1 MFFVLSK
8 IVGFVADPLVF
19 ISSFFLIGLFMRKKY
34 KRRSYLLI
42 AFTLLIFFSNGFIY
56 QIFFEKWE
64 VKATKL
70 LESYDYGILLGGM
83 ISLNSTENEIKFGQS
98 SDRLLYTIKLY
109 KEKRISKIIISG
121 ASGSLQSDIIES
133 EFLKNYLIKTGI
145 PEHDIISETQS
156 KNTYENAL
164 FTSKLILSESSSN
177 RPTCLL
183 ITSDYH
189 IRRALACFKT
199 NNLKIDP
206 YTKSLEQKYIVIED
220 FIVPQSYL
228 ISKWKVLLHEIIGY
242 YTYKCVGYI

>member
-1 MFFVLSK
+1 M
-8 IVGFVADPLVF
+8 
-19 ISSFFLIGLFMRKKY
+19 
-34 KRRSYLLI
+34 
-42 AFTLLIFFSNGFIY
+42 
-56 QIFFEKWE
+56 
-64 VKATKL
+64 
-70 LESYDYGILLGGM
+70 
-83 ISLNSTENEIKFGQS
+83 
-98 SDRLLYTIKLY
+98 YTIKLY

-156 KNTYENAL
+156 QNTYENAL
-164 FTSKLILSESSSN
+164 YTSKLIFSESSSN
-177 RPTCLL
+177 QPTCLL

-189 IRRALACFKT
+189 CRRALGCFKK
-199 NNLKIDP
+199 NKLKIDP
-206 YTKSLEQKYIVIED
+206 YTKSLEKKYIVIED

>member
-34 KRRSYLLI
+34 KRRSFLLI

-64 VKATKL
+64 VKAAKL

-83 ISLNSTENEIKFGQS
+83 INLNSTENEIKFGQS

-156 KNTYENAL
+156 KTTYDNAL
-164 FTSKLILSESSSN
+164 FTSKLIFSKSSSN

-189 IRRALACFKT
+189 LRRALGCFKK
-199 NNLKIDP
+199 NKLKIDP
-206 YTKSLEQKYIVIED
+206 FSIQLTKKHILMKDYII
-220 FIVPQSYL
+220 PQSHIL
-228 ISKWKVLLHEIIGY
+228 SEWNVLMHEIMGY
-242 YTYKCVGYI
+242 YVYSCVGYI